1 MKSKGFRKVGK
12 YDYGATF
19 DKALYKSS
27 ENKCQVV
34 FSTHPY
40 DYPFLGIRFE
50 KISQGRKVFE
60 KQYLFEDG
68 GLAYQMDALAKDL
81 RSGEIEV

>member
-19 DKALYKSS
+19 DKAMYKSS
-27 ENKCQVV
+27 ESECQEV

-40 DYPFLGIRFE
+40 DYPFHEFRFE

-60 KQYLFEDG
+60 KQYSFEG
-68 GLAYQMDALAKDL
+68 GDLAYQIDALAKDL
-81 RSGEIEV
+81 ITGEIEI